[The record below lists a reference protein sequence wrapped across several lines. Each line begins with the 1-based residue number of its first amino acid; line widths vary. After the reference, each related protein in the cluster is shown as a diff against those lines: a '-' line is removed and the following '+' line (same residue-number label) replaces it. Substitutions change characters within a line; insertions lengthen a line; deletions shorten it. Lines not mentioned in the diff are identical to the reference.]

1 MPSSPLIETVS
12 VLGKKIRT
20 SEPYWEHIV
29 RDKHGELAERLP
41 DALETLRSPD
51 EVYRQGEA
59 SDVYLYY
66 RLINRFTLCVV
77 TRHLNGDGFIITA
90 YLTTKKK
97 RKGIQVWFKT
107 TTSNSSSIPTAT
119 P

>member
-51 EVYRQGEA
+51 EVYRQGETRCLPVLSA
-59 SDVYLYY
+59 HQQVHPLRSDAAFE
-66 RLINRFTLCVV
+66 R
-77 TRHLNGDGFIITA
+77 
-90 YLTTKKK
+90 
-97 RKGIQVWFKT
+97 
-107 TTSNSSSIPTAT
+107 
-119 P
+119 